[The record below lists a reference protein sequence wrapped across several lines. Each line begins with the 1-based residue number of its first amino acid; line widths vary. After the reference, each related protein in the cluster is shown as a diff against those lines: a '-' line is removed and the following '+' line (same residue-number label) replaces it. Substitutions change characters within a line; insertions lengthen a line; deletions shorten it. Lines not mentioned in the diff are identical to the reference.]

1 MAQTPRP
8 PDELDGVIDQVADAL
23 DELEI
28 VEGAERNALLSN
40 LRDVLGALDGF
51 GTATLTVHAEAPEP
65 EPPDISVL
73 EGGRSEE
80 TAAGASRAR
89 LRIAP
94 DADPGPAEEGVRDED
109 TQGSGAREHTRL
121 SVRRFPLPPRR
132 SEPPL
137 NEPPGAIL
145 LVPAVAGAAE
155 QTLLLGSEL
164 RAYRIRCTHGEMQVL
179 VDDAPAFSLVAGQ
192 TVDVEGRRLRV
203 AAAGAAEGRYIRLG
217 TPATR

>member
-28 VEGAERNALLSN
+28 VDGAERNALLSN
-40 LRDVLGALDGF
+40 LRDVLGALDSF
-51 GTATLTVHAEAPEP
+51 GTATLTVHTEAAEP

-73 EGGRSEE
+73 EGGRSE
-80 TAAGASRAR
+80 TQAVAASRAR

-94 DADPGPAEEGVRDED
+94 DADPGAADEGVRDED
-109 TQGSGAREHTRL
+109 TQGTGAREQTRL
-121 SVRRFPLPPRR
+121 SVRRLPFPARR
-132 SEPPL
+132 PEPSL

-155 QTLLLGSEL
+155 QTLLLGSER
-164 RAYRIRCTHGEMQVL
+164 RAYRIRCTQGEMQVL
-179 VDDAPAFSLVAGQ
+179 VDDAPAFSLAVGQ

-203 AAAGAAEGRYIRLG
+203 AAAAAAEGRYIRLG